1 MSLRHSTFA
10 VGMMV
15 IGVVVNGCSVLPSGR
30 TNLDDFAAAL
40 NARQVTSCVRL
51 MGSYG
56 PLLGV
61 SAVIATG
68 GATLEE
74 CQTVR

>member
-1 MSLRHSTFA
+1 MRCGIAMLSILM
-10 VGMMV
+10 G
-15 IGVVVNGCSVLPSGR
+15 GCTVLPAGR

-40 NARQVTSCVRL
+40 NARQVTACIHL

-56 PLLGV
+56 PFLGA

-74 CQTVR
+74 CQTIR